1 MNVVRPRGAA
11 PNTLYHEAIIV
22 AARRA
27 SGHGRL
33 ESPHGSATIDNP
45 LCGDRV
51 TLDVALGLHGH
62 DAPASAS
69 RPAPRSPLGPRGYD
83 APERAVRIGHV
94 VRGCLLCEAAA
105 VLIAERAPE
114 LDVEALLR
122 AGEEIGPAL
131 AEGSPFPWP
140 ELEMFAPV
148 RGVKSRRRCVT
159 LPFEALAAALGAS
172 ARESAG

>member
-1 MNVVRPRGAA
+1 MVL
-11 PNTLYHEAIIV
+11 NTLYHDAIIA

-33 ESPHGSATIDNP
+33 ESPHGSVTVDNP

-51 TLDVALGLHGH
+51 TLDVT
-62 DAPASAS
+62 
-69 RPAPRSPLGPRGYD
+69 LGPRGRDMPASPLRPMPRPPLDPREYD
-83 APERAVRIGHV
+83 VPGCVARVGHM

-105 VLIAERAPE
+105 VLIAEHAPE
-114 LDVEALLR
+114 SEIEALLG

-131 AEGSPFPWP
+131 AEGAPFPWP
-140 ELEMFAPV
+140 ALEMFAPV

-159 LPFEALAAALGAS
+159 LPFEALAAALGACV
-172 ARESAG
+172 

>member
-1 MNVVRPRGAA
+1 MILNA
-11 PNTLYHEAIIV
+11 LYHDAIIA

-33 ESPHGSATIDNP
+33 ESPHGSATVDNP

-51 TLDVALGLHGH
+51 TLDVALGPRGR
-62 DAPASAS
+62 DVPASPP
-69 RPAPRSPLGPRGYD
+69 RPTPRSPLDPHEYD
-83 APERAVRIGHV
+83 APGCVARIGHV

-105 VLIAERAPE
+105 VLIAEHAPE

-140 ELEMFAPV
+140 GLEMFAPV
-148 RGVKSRRRCVT
+148 RGVKSRHRCVT
-159 LPFEALAAALGAS
+159 LPFEALAAALGAC
-172 ARESAG
+172 AREGAG